1 MPVNV
6 WVLATPRM
14 ESADLQPGENKMF
27 ARIAYLAFVGVE
39 ALFLIG
45 VILSQ
50 LLHSLGGARLPKD
63 R

>member
-1 MPVNV
+1 
-6 WVLATPRM
+6 M